1 MENEHH
7 LQNVDHSSIK
17 VSQIS
22 LIFLNIIAFII
33 NSYWLV
39 VITTFLMLV
48 GVLSKKPAFG
58 FIDKYGLKPL
68 NLVKAEILKDNPEPH
83 QFAQLLGM
91 IFMAIGSS
99 FLLLGVPIVGWV
111 FIWIVIALAALNSF
125 GGFCVGCAIYY
136 WFGRLNISGFT
147 KEPPRGATPGRRPS
161 G

>member
-1 MENEHH
+1 MEKKNQ

-17 VSQIS
+17 VSQVT

-39 VITTFLMLV
+39 FLTTFLMLV
-48 GVLSKKPAFG
+48 GVLSRKSAFG
-58 FIDKYGLKPL
+58 FIYKYGLRPL

-91 IFMAIGSS
+91 MFMAIGSS
-99 FLLLGVPIVGWV
+99 FLLLRVPIAGWI
-111 FIWIVIALAALNSF
+111 FIWIVITFAALNAF

-136 WFGRLNISGFT
+136 WLGRLNISGFT
-147 KEPPRGATPGRRPS
+147 KEPPPGTTPGRRPY